1 MYQTTSTTLYDST
14 GEINEPHIYRKGSE
28 FNKKKKNNTCFF
40 VAPNIAVA
48 AKLTLHPSD
57 RGRFFPPSANR
68 KSFEVTLRSK
78 TCTQLLKTTVIYKF
92 KRLCRKCADLCRS
105 HGIGEAALV
114 PPPHLWRQFGVQRF
128 CTQRHLLST
137 VCDVHGWPETRRHQE
152 VYMIAGTFSTH
163 QVLRSTHHLTH
174 IWTLHSGFYRGGSAG

>member
-28 FNKKKKNNTCFF
+28 FNLKKKNMFLCSSKYSCSCKINS
-40 VAPNIAVA
+40 APIRQGKV
-48 AKLTLHPSD
+48 
-57 RGRFFPPSANR
+57 FPPSANR

-78 TCTQLLKTTVIYKF
+78 TCTQLLKTTAIYKF